1 MIQLPFPPPG
11 PVELPGPV
19 AGEFKVKRVSSLW
32 RNANQRYFS
41 LTIPHNR
48 RNSMIVHG
56 GLKLH
61 GERGVLVIETKAS
74 RG

>member
-19 AGEFKVKRVSSLW
+19 AGQFKVKVSSLW
-32 RNANQRYFS
+32 RYANQKYFS
-41 LTIPHNR
+41 LTIRDNR

-61 GERGVLVIETKAS
+61 GEHGVLVIETKAS
-74 RG
+74 RW